1 MTPSIVISRGCS
13 RGRVGGPFPG
23 HKPAE
28 ERPARRSLP
37 EERRSARSTAEHDR
51 GGPQGARDNL
61 KTAGGN
67 PVQVLTLRPPLH
79 YGSAYRLRVTPQ
91 SPQRPLPPPPL
102 RPPTNY
108 TTHPPLHPTHPHY
121 AP

>member
-37 EERRSARSTAEHDR
+37 EERRSARSRAEHDR
-51 GGPQGARDNL
+51 GGAQGARDNL

-67 PVQVLTLRPPLH
+67 PVQVRTLRPPLH
-79 YGSAYRLRVTPQ
+79 LGSEYRLRGTAESPQ
-91 SPQRPLPPPPL
+91 SPLAAASRRSETRYATPTSLPPKHPLSPP
-102 RPPTNY
+102 
-108 TTHPPLHPTHPHY
+108 
-121 AP
+121 